1 VTDYADRLTS
11 LGYSRLFLS
20 LDDVAV
26 DALWREPRAA
36 EALAALVA
44 DTGADREARFLAAEI
59 LSRKQSGYPSPSES
73 ALLAPVYADAL
84 RHAELANIWGM
95 PGELDGPA
103 GQHLVAL
110 GPAAVVA
117 LIPLLNDARTV
128 IYGGSEEATIGN
140 SYEYRVKDF
149 AAFFIHRIG
158 GSPYSLLNTP
168 HERDAEIERLRTS
181 LLKTKKRDTSD
192 KRKK

>member
-1 VTDYADRLTS
+1 MTDYAGRLRS

-20 LDDVAV
+20 LSDVEV
-26 DALWREPRAA
+26 DALWREPHAA

-44 DTGADREARFLAAEI
+44 DTGADPEARFLAAEI
-59 LSRKQSGYPSPSES
+59 LSRKQPGYPSPSES

-110 GPAAVVA
+110 GAGAAVA
-117 LIPLLNDARTV
+117 LAPLLNDARPV

-140 SYEYRVKDF
+140 SYQYRVKDF

-158 GSPYSLLNTP
+158 GSPYSLRKP
-168 HERDAEIERLRTS
+168 PRERDAEIERLRTS
-181 LLKTKKRDTSD
+181 LLREIEEPGRSD
-192 KRKK
+192 F